1 MTPIDCVFVP
11 DEVRIPTNR
20 PLIAHGSFIFRRLA
34 TANFNT
40 MPCPSNMWIRAP
52 MPFPPDIWIR
62 FVSSQVADTLKKAKA
77 AQEKAGINWPMD
89 KFFRTGWMDTV
100 SFCRM
105 DYRKLD
111 HGWPW
116 FPLVADVCPS
126 KSIGQTHSR
135 RVPFT
140 NGNMSA
146 VLCSLFSAWICD
158 SRSFDI
164 YGQPHR
170 RSLLAPWAVCT
181 RLELRVSKAIMSQ
194 SVGSLLDKP
203 CRKRVHGKWRLGN
216 EKNWWSELPR
226 DRVCSISVSF

>member
-1 MTPIDCVFVP
+1 
-11 DEVRIPTNR
+11 
-20 PLIAHGSFIFRRLA
+20 
-34 TANFNT
+34 
-40 MPCPSNMWIRAP
+40 MWIRTP

-77 AQEKAGINWPMD
+77 AQEKAGSTDPWTNS
-89 KFFRTGWMDTV
+89 FERAGWI

-105 DYRKLD
+105 AYRKLD

-116 FPLVADVCPS
+116 FPLVADVRPS

-135 RVPFT
+135 RFPFT
-140 NGNMSA
+140 DGNMSA
-146 VLCSLFSAWICD
+146 VLCSSFSAWICD

-194 SVGSLLDKP
+194 SVGSLLDEP

-216 EKNWWSELPR
+216 EKKLVV
-226 DRVCSISVSF
+226 RVTARQGLFNKRFLLVGPHVTLKALHV